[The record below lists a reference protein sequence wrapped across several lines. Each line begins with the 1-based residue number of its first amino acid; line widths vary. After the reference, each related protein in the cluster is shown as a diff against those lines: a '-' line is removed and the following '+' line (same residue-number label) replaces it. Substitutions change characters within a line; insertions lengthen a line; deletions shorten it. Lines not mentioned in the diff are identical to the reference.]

1 MKENTS
7 VGYSRKGM
15 LSRNSKI
22 AVIPIGYA
30 DGFNRKLSN
39 GVGTVLIHGKEVP
52 IIGNICMDA
61 AMIDI
66 TDIPDVQL
74 GDEVILFGKDLP
86 VTVMAN
92 RIGTI
97 PYEVMTSIAPRVK
110 RVYVYE

>member
-1 MKENTS
+1 MENNAS
-7 VGYSRKGM
+7 VGYSRKTI
-15 LSRNSKI
+15 LKRKSKI

-52 IIGNICMDA
+52 VVGNICMDA

-66 TDIPDVQL
+66 TDVPDVKL

-86 VTVMAN
+86 VTKIAEK
-92 RIGTI
+92 IGTI
-97 PYEVMTSIAPRVK
+97 PYEVMTSIARRVK